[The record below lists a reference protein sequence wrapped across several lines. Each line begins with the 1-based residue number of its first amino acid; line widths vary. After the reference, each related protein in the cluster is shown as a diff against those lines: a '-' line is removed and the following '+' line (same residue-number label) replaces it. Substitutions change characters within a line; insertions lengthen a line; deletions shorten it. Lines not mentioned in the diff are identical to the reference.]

1 MNRTITD
8 AQQFQIIKMVSY
20 DNTFNLSQLDEY
32 PIIRRPAKSSP
43 LLNEIISILELTCR
57 PTQPQVLAK
66 AALIKN
72 SNTSLASSTRS
83 LRKKETIPL
92 HEPAL
97 NILHTLS
104 NLKDI
109 SQGIYEQPNN
119 NNDTT
124 NNSIGLSLGR
134 KKFTPNSRFYDE
146 SLYYLINFASH
157 TDIIEY
163 LVRHNQLHTALKYF
177 LYQSIDADIF
187 IQSVYLPHLKYG
199 QVNVVIGIMLEL
211 DDTLLIWKQFIIQ
224 TCRYLEKK
232 SMLNSLYHLQI
243 LLNDPVRASM
253 TCVKFYSM
261 GCTTFQNL
269 LANSFHLVNAQRHLQ
284 TELELCQWEE
294 IKVGPSGDGIGDG
307 GGGSGGSNSSV
318 KSSSTTTTTTTTT
331 SNRDDKSSLLMKMD
345 SNTLN
350 GHINTIWRQIE
361 ICKFLAKCEIDG
373 RQTVALLPK
382 VSRFLIIYFFY

>member
-1 MNRTITD
+1 MTRTITD
-8 AQQFQIIKMVSY
+8 AQQFQIMKMVSY
-20 DNTFNLSQLDEY
+20 DNTFNLSKLNEY

-43 LLNEIISILELTCR
+43 LLNEIITILESTCR
-57 PTQPQVLAK
+57 PTQANVLAK
-66 AALIKN
+66 AALIKT
-72 SNTSLASSTRS
+72 SNTSLASTTRS
-83 LRKKETIPL
+83 LRKKETIPM

-109 SQGIYEQPNN
+109 SQGIYEQHN
-119 NNDTT
+119 TT
-124 NNSIGLSLGR
+124 DNADDSSTMELRRR

-146 SLYYLINFASH
+146 SLYYLINFSSH
-157 TDIIEY
+157 IDIIEF

-177 LYQSIDADIF
+177 LYQSIDDADLF
-187 IQSVYLPHLKYG
+187 VHAVYLPHLKCG
-199 QVNVVIGIMLEL
+199 QVNVIIDIMLEL
-211 DDTLLIWKQFIIQ
+211 DETLLIWKRFIIQ

-232 SMLNSLYHLQI
+232 SMLNSLYHLQM

-294 IKVGPSGDGIGDG
+294 IKVAPITDDGDG
-307 GGGSGGSNSSV
+307 GSSSSV
-318 KSSSTTTTTTTTT
+318 KSSSTTTTTA
-331 SNRDDKSSLLMKMD
+331 SIRDDRSLLMKMD
-345 SNTLN
+345 SRTLN
-350 GHINTIWRQIE
+350 CHINTIWRQIE

-373 RQTVALLPK
+373 RPTVALLPK
-382 VSRFLIIYFFY
+382 VSNMFFNCFSFF